1 MSFKN
6 TTSEEYDRLIK
17 NKNRIF
23 DLTFRTPERLNK
35 YRDDKILCNDIKIE
49 QERNKKLKT
58 TMKF

>member
-17 NKNRIF
+17 NENRIF
-23 DLTFRTPERLNK
+23 DLTFRKPERLNK
-35 YRDDKILCNDIKIE
+35 YRDDRIIYNDIKIE

-58 TMKF
+58 TIKF